1 MGISLAI
8 DEDVVVRTP
17 DDFMAMPEDY
27 CEVALLQ
34 MLVNTEGE
42 LSGGDDYVQVFFR
55 WRRMLRSDRFARNAQ
70 SKSMTIIIQG
80 RTCWP
85 RSGSTRLTWKPRH
98 LRTVPCLPMR
108 PRIEQLGLRVPE

>member
-27 CEVALLQ
+27 CEVALRQ

-42 LSGGDDYVQVFFR
+42 LSAGTTTCRFFFR
-55 WRRMLRSDRFARNAQ
+55 WCRMLRRDRLRG
-70 SKSMTIIIQG
+70 T
-80 RTCWP
+80 
-85 RSGSTRLTWKPRH
+85 RSR
-98 LRTVPCLPMR
+98 
-108 PRIEQLGLRVPE
+108 RV